1 MLEQCNAFLA
11 MGNGNYLYSTFVSRI
26 GELQELSEKEK
37 SDYIQQNAR
46 QMEEQ
51 VYPAYEDL
59 IQAVEE
65 LKGKRIVLFSGRK
78 KILRMVYT
86 AECRSDRHDSRA

>member
-1 MLEQCNAFLA
+1 M
-11 MGNGNYLYSTFVSRI
+11 SRI

-51 VYPAYEDL
+51 VCPAYEDL
-59 IQAVEE
+59 IQAVKE
-65 LKGKRIVLFSGRK
+65 
-78 KILRMVYT
+78 
-86 AECRSDRHDSRA
+86 

>member
-1 MLEQCNAFLA
+1 

-51 VYPAYEDL
+51 VYPAYENL
-59 IQAVEE
+59 IQAVKE
-65 LKGKRIVLFSGRK
+65 LKGKGTNEKGLCYFPEGRK
-78 KILRMVYT
+78 
-86 AECRSDRHDSRA
+86 

>member
-1 MLEQCNAFLA
+1 

-65 LKGKRIVLFSGRK
+65 LKGKGTMKKDCVIFRK
-78 KILRMVYT
+78 EENTTNGIY
-86 AECRSDRHDSRA
+86 SRV

>member
-1 MLEQCNAFLA
+1 

-59 IQAVEE
+59 IQAVKD
-65 LKGKRIVLFSGRK
+65 LKGKG
-78 KILRMVYT
+78 T
-86 AECRSDRHDSRA
+86 N

>member
-1 MLEQCNAFLA
+1 M
-11 MGNGNYLYSTFVSRI
+11 SRI

-65 LKGKRIVLFSGRK
+65 LKGKGTNEKDCVIFRK
-78 KILRMVYT
+78 GENTTNGIY
-86 AECRSDRHDSRA
+86 SRV

>member
-1 MLEQCNAFLA
+1 MHFLQWE
-11 MGNGNYLYSTFVSRI
+11 MEIICTSTFVSRI

-51 VYPAYEDL
+51 VYPA
-59 IQAVEE
+59 
-65 LKGKRIVLFSGRK
+65 
-78 KILRMVYT
+78 
-86 AECRSDRHDSRA
+86 